1 MRSPFESYRVF
12 SGTPPGPPI
21 MPHPPAPP
29 IIPGPIMPGP
39 HVQGPKPAPR
49 NDKPRTPMTIRM
61 IPIVADLFITAP
73 YYLFLFEMPCVCLHR
88 SQGQGRGP
96 LDPLPFGD
104 YLPAA
109 LARSFSA

>member
-21 MPHPPAPP
+21 MPHPPGPR

-61 IPIVADLFITAP
+61 IPIVPDLFIIAP
-73 YYLFLFEMPCVCLHR
+73 YYLFLFRDVLCVRQSLGGTR
-88 SQGQGRGP
+88 EGASAPPP
-96 LDPLPFGD
+96 L
-104 YLPAA
+104 
-109 LARSFSA
+109 